1 MVSLS
6 SLLLSSLLLTSLP
19 PLFLTKVQLLPS
31 WSFNLDVQGLP
42 LTLPSLPGM
51 LRSLFFFFQ
60 EWLLKALAQTPP
72 PQGWSYVSMTK
83 S

>member
-31 WSFNLDVQGLP
+31 WSFNLNVQGLP

-51 LRSLFFFFQ
+51 LRSLLF
-60 EWLLKALAQTPP
+60 P
-72 PQGWSYVSMTK
+72 
-83 S
+83 